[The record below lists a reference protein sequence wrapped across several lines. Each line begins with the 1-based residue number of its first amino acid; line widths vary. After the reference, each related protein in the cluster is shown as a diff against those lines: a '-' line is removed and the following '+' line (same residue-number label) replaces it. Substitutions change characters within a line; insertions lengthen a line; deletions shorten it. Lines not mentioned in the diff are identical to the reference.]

1 MLLPQPLLAVRCHTG
16 LHQGTHYTNSCKGC
30 SVGLLASELHA
41 TPAVFCKLHVLG
53 ATSNVT
59 VRLIAMLKKHRSQL
73 SASCVLVQLALKSAA
88 LCLEDFGVLS
98 GTVPALALQSGLRM
112 SAHVIVLSALISWFW
127 ECTRSHQWGCTQ
139 SHQCD

>member
-16 LHQGTHYTNSCKGC
+16 LHQGTHYTNLCKGC

-88 LCLEDFGVLS
+88 LCLGDFGVLS
-98 GTVPALALQSGLRM
+98 GTVPALALQKWP
-112 SAHVIVLSALISWFW
+112 AHVCACHCFVCTYQLVLGMHPFPSVGMHPVPSV
-127 ECTRSHQWGCTQ
+127 
-139 SHQCD
+139 